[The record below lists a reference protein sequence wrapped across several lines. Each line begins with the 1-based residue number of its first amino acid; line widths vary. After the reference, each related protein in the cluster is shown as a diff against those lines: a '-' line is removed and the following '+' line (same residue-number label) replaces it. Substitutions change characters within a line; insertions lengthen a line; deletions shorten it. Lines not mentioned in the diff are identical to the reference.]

1 MCSSGSSAAVRG
13 AAVGA
18 VVGSGGHTSLVA
30 VQQPQLGGSGS
41 STRSHGGWVRQ
52 RVAVVA
58 VRQPQLGVQN
68 PNGRPVQV
76 IKALRSPVLI
86 KRMNQT
92 HHRGSPRAQ
101 NRHFCAFL
109 AFVTPVFGR
118 FEHENG
124 FFVSEWA
131 IFPRSLVVL
140 TQKWGFCAREA

>member
-1 MCSSGSSAAVRG
+1 MRRQRFGYSK
-13 AAVGA
+13 
-18 VVGSGGHTSLVA
+18 
-30 VQQPQLGGSGS
+30 P
-41 STRSHGGWVRQ
+41 RQ
-52 RVAVVA
+52 RVAAVA
-58 VRQPQLGVQN
+58 VRQPQHGVQN
-68 PNGRPVQV
+68 PNGRPEQV
-76 IKALRSPVLI
+76 IKAFRSPVLI

-131 IFPRSLVVL
+131 IFPLFSGISS
-140 TQKWGFCAREA
+140 TKSGFLCSGREGIGIGKRNRCLPANHRARFKNANTS